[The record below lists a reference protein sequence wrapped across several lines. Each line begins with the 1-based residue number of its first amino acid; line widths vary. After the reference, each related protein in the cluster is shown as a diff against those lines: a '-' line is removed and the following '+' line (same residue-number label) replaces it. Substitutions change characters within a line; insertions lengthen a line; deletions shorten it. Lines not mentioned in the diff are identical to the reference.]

1 MLENLQIA
9 KITKKQKNR
18 NNNLKKNKQTDQREK
33 ILNVISIKNRAQS

>member
-18 NNNLKKNKQTDQREK
+18 DNNLKKTNKQIKEK
-33 ILNVISIKNRAQS
+33 KY